1 MNHDDTTLQD
11 MDNKLP
17 VYDKPET
24 EQREQRSRLISE
36 SIPQQVWCAAPN
48 GSLIYI
54 NQRLT
59 EYFAIPHQEILEKG
73 YSEAIHP
80 EDLQLA
86 QQRWAH
92 CQKTG
97 ERYAIDL
104 RLRRHDGKYRWHISQ
119 AWPTF
124 DNNNRIIEWYGT
136 NTDITDHKV
145 TQKELTRVEALL
157 EESQHIA
164 QVGGWELDVITGNLY
179 WTAETYRL
187 HDTSPE
193 HFNPTVDAGISQFL
207 PESQQSITSALH
219 AAIHEGK
226 DYDLELETH
235 TFTGRKIDVRT
246 TCRVTQVNGKTTKLT
261 GIFQDI
267 SQHKK
272 AQRRVESTNKSL
284 AHANSVLKHIAH
296 YDALTRL
303 PNRTL
308 LSDRLQQAMAINRRR
323 GDSTA
328 VAFLDLDDFKDI
340 NDIYGHSGGDQVL
353 VNIAERI
360 KNTLRDSDTVA
371 RIGGDE
377 FVAVLTGLTNPI
389 DCEPLLTR
397 VLEAISKPI
406 DLNGQNIQVFASI
419 GVTTYPQD
427 CVDAEQLLRHADQA
441 MYTAK
446 QAGKNCFHLFDVAKD
461 AEYQSH
467 REELENIR
475 KALEKDEF
483 ILFYQPKVNM
493 LSRQVIGAEAL
504 IRWQHPERGIL
515 APAQF
520 LPVIEEDDLSID
532 IGEWVIA
539 RALKQMQIWRLSGL
553 NIPVSVNINALHLQQ
568 PDFVER
574 LKAILKKFPDIEP
587 EYLELEILETSA
599 LSDISFVSTIINV
612 CQNIGVRFSLD
623 DFGTGYSSLSYLKRL
638 PAKILKI
645 DQSFIRDMLEDS
657 DDLAIIQG
665 IVGLASAFGRDVI
678 AEGVETIEHG
688 EKLLSLGCVQAQG
701 YGIARPMP
709 ANEMPAWAKTWP
721 PVIES
726 QSSNDV

>member
-1 MNHDDTTLQD
+1 
-11 MDNKLP
+11 MDNKP
-17 VYDKPET
+17 PTCDKYRKIKSCEPHF
-24 EQREQRSRLISE
+24 SLIDE
-36 SIPQQVWCAAPN
+36 AIPQQVWCAAPN
-48 GSLIYI
+48 GSLTYI
-54 NQRLT
+54 NQRLM
-59 EYFAIPHQEILEKG
+59 EYFAIPQQDILHKG
-73 YSEAIHP
+73 YDEAIHP

-86 QQRWAH
+86 QRQWAH
-92 CQKTG
+92 SLKTR
-97 ERYAIDL
+97 EYYTVDF
-104 RLRRHDGKYRWHISQ
+104 RLRRHDGEYRWHISQ
-119 AWPTF
+119 AWPIF
-124 DNNNRIIEWYGT
+124 DDDKNIIEWCGT
-136 NTDITDHKV
+136 NTDITGHKI
-145 TQKELTRVEALL
+145 TKKELSRVEALL

-187 HDTSPE
+187 HDISPDN
-193 HFNPTVDAGISQFL
+193 FNPTVDAGIDQFL
-207 PESQQSITSALH
+207 PESQQALNSALNS
-219 AAIHEGK
+219 AIHEGK
-226 DYDLELETH
+226 DYDLELETY
-235 TFTGRKIDVRT
+235 TFKGRRIDVRT

-267 SQHKK
+267 SQHKN
-272 AQRRVESTNKSL
+272 AQRKVESANRSL

-328 VAFLDLDDFKDI
+328 VAFLDLDSFKDI
-340 NDIYGHSGGDQVL
+340 NDIYGHGGGDQVL
-353 VNIAERI
+353 IHIAERI

-377 FVAVLTGLTNPI
+377 FVAVLTGLTHPI
-389 DCEPLLTR
+389 DCEPLLMR

-406 DLNGQNIQVFASI
+406 ILNDQNIQVFASI

-446 QAGKNCFHLFDVAKD
+446 QAGKNCFHLFDIAKD

-467 REELENIR
+467 REELESIR

-493 LSRQVIGAEAL
+493 LSGQVIGAEAL

-520 LPVIEEDDLSID
+520 LPIIEEDDLSID

-539 RALKQMQIWRLSGL
+539 RALKQMQTWRLSGL

-574 LKAILKKFPDIEP
+574 LKIILKKFPDIEP

-599 LSDISFVSTIINV
+599 LSDISFVSTIIDI
-612 CQNIGVRFSLD
+612 CQSIGVQFSLD

-645 DQSFIRDMLEDS
+645 DQSFIRDMLENS

-688 EKLLSLGCVQAQG
+688 EKLLSMGCVQAQG

-709 ANEMPAWAKTWP
+709 ANEMPAWAKAWP
-721 PVIES
+721 PKIEK
-726 QSSNDV
+726 QHNDGL

>member
-1 MNHDDTTLQD
+1 
-11 MDNKLP
+11 MDNKP
-17 VYDKPET
+17 PTCDKYRKTASCKPH
-24 EQREQRSRLISE
+24 SSLIDE
-36 SIPQQVWCAAPN
+36 AIPQQVWCAAHD
-48 GSLIYI
+48 GSLTYI
-54 NQRLT
+54 NRRLM
-59 EYFAIPHQEILEKG
+59 EYLAIPQQDILQKG
-73 YSEAIHP
+73 YDEAIHP
-80 EDLQLA
+80 EDLQLVK
-86 QQRWAH
+86 QQWAH
-92 CQKTG
+92 SLKTG
-97 ERYAIDL
+97 EYYTADF
-104 RLRRHDGKYRWHISQ
+104 RLRRHDGEYRCHISQ
-119 AWPTF
+119 AWPIF
-124 DNNNRIIEWYGT
+124 DDDKNIIAWCGT
-136 NTDITDHKV
+136 NTDISEHKI
-145 TQKELTRVEALL
+145 TKKEMTRVEALL

-164 QVGGWELDVITGNLY
+164 QVGGWELDIVTGELY

-187 HDTSPE
+187 HDTSPKD
-193 HFNPTVDAGISQFL
+193 FNPTVDAGISQFL
-207 PESQQSITSALH
+207 PESQKSLSSALH

-226 DYDLELETH
+226 DYDLELETR
-235 TFTGRKIDVRT
+235 TLKGRKIDVRT
-246 TCRVTQVNGKTTKLT
+246 TCKVTQVNGETTKLT

-267 SQHKK
+267 SEHKN
-272 AQRRVESTNKSL
+272 AQRTVESSNKSL

-308 LSDRLQQAMAINRRR
+308 LSDRMQQAMAINRRR

-328 VAFLDLDDFKDI
+328 IAFLDLDNFKDI
-340 NDIYGHSGGDQVL
+340 NDIYGHEGGDQIL
-353 VNIAERI
+353 IHMAERI

-371 RIGGDE
+371 RTGGDE
-377 FVAVLTGLTNPI
+377 FVAVLTGLTHPV
-389 DCEPLLTR
+389 DCEPLLHR

-406 DLNGQNIQVFASI
+406 QLNDQSIQVFASI

-446 QAGKNCFHLFDVAKD
+446 QAGKNCFHLFDIAKD

-467 REELENIR
+467 REELESIR
-475 KALEKDEF
+475 KALEKEEF

-493 LSRQVIGAEAL
+493 LSGQVIGAEAL
-504 IRWQHPERGIL
+504 IRWQHPERGMLSPI
-515 APAQF
+515 QF
-520 LPVIEEDDLSID
+520 LPVIEEDNLSIEV
-532 IGEWVIA
+532 GEWVIA
-539 RALKQMQIWRLSGL
+539 RALKQMQSWRLSGL

-568 PDFVER
+568 HDFVER
-574 LKAILKKFPDIEP
+574 LKVILKKFPDIEP

-599 LSDISFVSTIINV
+599 LSDISFVSTIIDV

-645 DQSFIRDMLEDS
+645 DQSFIRDMLKDS

-665 IVGLASAFGRDVI
+665 IIGLASAFDRDVI

-688 EKLLSLGCVQAQG
+688 EKLLSMGCVQAQG

-709 ANEMPAWAKTWP
+709 ANEMPAWAKSWSP
-721 PVIES
+721 KIEKMH
-726 QSSNDV
+726 NDDL

>member
-1 MNHDDTTLQD
+1 MTPQYMDKKPPTCDKYRKTTSCAR
-11 MDNKLP
+11 P
-17 VYDKPET
+17 
-24 EQREQRSRLISE
+24 SSLIDE
-36 SIPQQVWCAAPN
+36 AIPQQVWCAAHD
-48 GSLIYI
+48 GSLTYI
-54 NQRLT
+54 NQRLM
-59 EYFAIPHQEILEKG
+59 EYFAIPQQDILHKG
-73 YSEAIHP
+73 YDEAIHP
-80 EDLQLA
+80 EDRQLVK
-86 QQRWAH
+86 QQWGH
-92 CQKTG
+92 SLKTG
-97 ERYAIDL
+97 EYYTADF
-104 RLRRHDGKYRWHISQ
+104 RLRRHDGEYRWHISQ
-119 AWPTF
+119 AWPIF
-124 DNNNRIIEWYGT
+124 DDNKNIIEWCGT
-136 NTDITDHKV
+136 NTDITEHKI
-145 TQKELTRVEALL
+145 TEKGLTRVEKLL

-164 QVGGWELDVITGNLY
+164 QVGGWELDIITGELY

-193 HFNPTVDAGISQFL
+193 HFSPTVDAGIEQFL
-207 PESQQSITSALH
+207 PESQQALNSALNS
-219 AAIHEGK
+219 AIRDGK
-226 DYDLELETH
+226 GYDLELETR
-235 TFTGRKIDVRT
+235 TFKGRKIDVRT
-246 TCRVTQVNGKTTKLT
+246 TCKVTRVNGKTTKLT

-267 SQHKK
+267 SQHKN
-272 AQRRVESTNKSL
+272 AQHKVESANKSL

-308 LSDRLQQAMAINRRR
+308 LFDRMQQTMAANRRR

-328 VAFLDLDDFKDI
+328 VAFLDLDNFKDI
-340 NDIYGHSGGDQVL
+340 NDLYGHGGGDQIL
-353 VNIAERI
+353 IHIAERI
-360 KNTLRDSDTVA
+360 KSTLRDSDTVA
-371 RIGGDE
+371 RTGGDE
-377 FVAVLTGLTNPI
+377 FVAVLTGLTHPT
-389 DCEPLLTR
+389 DCEPLLVR
-397 VLEAISKPI
+397 VLEVISKPI
-406 DLNGQNIQVFASI
+406 TLNDQEIQVFASI

-446 QAGKNCFHLFDVAKD
+446 QAGKNCFHLFDIAKD

-475 KALEKDEF
+475 QALERDEF

-493 LSRQVIGAEAL
+493 LNNTVIGAEAL
-504 IRWQHPERGIL
+504 IRWQHPQRGIL

-553 NIPVSVNINALHLQQ
+553 KIPVSVNINALHLQQ

-574 LKAILKKFPDIEP
+574 LKVILKKYPDIEP

-599 LSDISFVSTIINV
+599 LNDISFVSTIIDI
-612 CQNIGVRFSLD
+612 CQSIGVRFSLD

-678 AEGVETIEHG
+678 AEGVETLEHG
-688 EKLLSLGCVQAQG
+688 EKLLSMGCVQAQG

-709 ANEMPAWAKTWP
+709 ANEMPAWAQAWP
-721 PVIES
+721 PKIEKHH
-726 QSSNDV
+726 NDDL